1 MQIDSEET
9 TKDVKETTEA
19 KPEEASKQETT
30 ETKPEEAIEEKPKKL
45 IIEVIQEKENL
56 FLDRYEKRFRVL
68 HNKEATP
75 KMRDIKHNLAE
86 VFKIDLDKIVVKDYI
101 TKTGKNTSV
110 GEAHIYKEK

>member
-9 TKDVKETTEA
+9 TKDVTEA
-19 KPEEASKQETT
+19 KPEEAAKQETT
-30 ETKPEEAIEEKPKKL
+30 EAKPKEAIEEKPKKL

-86 VFKIDLDKIVVKDYI
+86 VLKIDLDKIIVKDYI
-101 TKTGKNTSV
+101 TKTGKNISV